1 MKHRAFAP
9 ALGALAAI
17 LMAAGLP
24 SYASA
29 ADPSG
34 IWAKEDG
41 SAKMEVRVRP
51 WHLQQDR
58 LAEGP

>member
-1 MKHRAFAP
+1 MQHRAFAP
-9 ALGALAAI
+9 ALGAFAAI
-17 LMAAGLP
+17 FVTAGVP

-41 SAKMEVRVRP
+41 SAKMEVKSAVVAFVARSF
-51 WHLQQDR
+51 
-58 LAEGP
+58 G

>member
-1 MKHRAFAP
+1 MQHRAFAP

-17 LMAAGLP
+17 FVAGGVP

-34 IWAKEDG
+34 F
-41 SAKMEVRVRP
+41 
-51 WHLQQDR
+51 
-58 LAEGP
+58 GPRKTASPRWR

>member
-1 MKHRAFAP
+1 MQLRAFAP

-17 LMAAGLP
+17 FVAAGVP

-34 IWAKEDG
+34 IWPRKTAPP
-41 SAKMEVRVRP
+41 RWR
-51 WHLQQDR
+51 
-58 LAEGP
+58 